1 MSANSK
7 PISEPGE
14 YDVMIIDP
22 YWEQAPEKN
31 GDKTRMCLVL
41 PCHTD
46 DGLFANF
53 RAYFT
58 STIFQK
64 GKNAGKSQ
72 ATVNAEL
79 CIQLGMTAPF
89 DPARIDELTN
99 KLAFLVMELQE
110 YQGRERL
117 EAKYLNPK
125 RREKLSADQATEIWA
140 KLTNSP
146 TPAAKAASA
155 KAAADD
161 DLPF

>member
-1 MSANSK
+1 MEANAK
-7 PISEPGE
+7 PITEPGE

-31 GDKTRMCLVL
+31 GDKTRMCLVI

-46 DGLFANF
+46 DGLYCNF

-79 CIQLGMTAPF
+79 CVALGMAAPF
-89 DPARIDELTN
+89 DPARIAELN
-99 KLAFLVMELQE
+99 EKQAYLVMDMSE
-110 YQGRERL
+110 YQGKPRI

-125 RREKLSADQATEIWA
+125 RREKLSAEQASEIWA
-140 KLTNSP
+140 KLNSKP
-146 TPAAKAASA
+146 IAASTAPA
-155 KAAADD
+155 KDD
-161 DLPF
+161 DLNF